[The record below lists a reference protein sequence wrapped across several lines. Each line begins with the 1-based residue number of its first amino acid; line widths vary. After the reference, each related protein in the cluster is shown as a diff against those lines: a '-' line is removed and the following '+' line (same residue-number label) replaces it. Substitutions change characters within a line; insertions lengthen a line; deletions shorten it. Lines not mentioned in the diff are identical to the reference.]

1 MTEREVMAELVR
13 FVGVLTYG
21 KERWFKQNGCWY
33 DRLCGD
39 CIQNEVLL
47 ERITEAIND
56 ENADRPTG
64 EWTEVYAETDYCN
77 GWIEFSCECC
87 GHQHGLESGEYG
99 WSYGEPIPWKF
110 CPLCGAKMRGE
121 EE

>member
-1 MTEREVMAELVR
+1 MTEREVMVDLVR

-33 DRLCGD
+33 DRMFGD
-39 CIQNEVLL
+39 YIQNEVLL

-56 ENADRPTG
+56 EIEDRPTG
-64 EWTEVYAETDYCN
+64 ECRTCGRNVDNGGVYEDGRTKCPIQEHYALLLDGYC
-77 GWIEFSCECC
+77 
-87 GHQHGLESGEYG
+87 HLY
-99 WSYGEPIPWKF
+99 EPYN
-110 CPLCGAKMRGE
+110 CGAKMRGE